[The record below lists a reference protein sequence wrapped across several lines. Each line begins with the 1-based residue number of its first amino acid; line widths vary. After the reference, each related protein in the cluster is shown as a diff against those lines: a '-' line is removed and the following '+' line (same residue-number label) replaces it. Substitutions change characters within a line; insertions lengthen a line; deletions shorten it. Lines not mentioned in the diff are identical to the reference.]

1 MSDRDFSDEM
11 ELDGLDV
18 AALFV
23 IVMCLAAMLAIGVL
37 E

>member
-11 ELDGLDV
+11 ELDGIDV

-23 IVMCLAAMLAIGVL
+23 IVMCLTVMLVIGVL

>member
-1 MSDRDFSDEM
+1 MSDFSDEM
-11 ELDGLDV
+11 ELDGIDV

-23 IVMCLAAMLAIGVL
+23 IVMCLTAMLVIGVL